1 MDIKK
6 YTSFFH
12 DGSILAIQHQKN
24 NLVIFMQ
31 SAEMDEEDKLDDVI
45 FSKEGSIRG
54 KLHLE
59 GVKSIV
65 EEGVGNLTT
74 FEMKTE
80 DAGIFDFELK
90 ENQVEFQIIWGSF
103 APNCFDEDF
112 SVVKIEAEKIWWENC
127 PDMPDPQ

>member
-6 YTSFFH
+6 YTGYFH

-45 FSKEGSIRG
+45 FSKKGSIRG

-59 GVKSIV
+59 EVTSIT
-65 EEGVGNLTT
+65 EEDAGNLIK

-80 DAGIFDFELK
+80 DAEIFDFKLN
-90 ENQVEFQIIWGSF
+90 ENQVEFQIIWDSIPVGK
-103 APNCFDEDF
+103 EDF

-127 PDMPDPQ
+127 PDMPDP

>member
-6 YTSFFH
+6 YTGYFH

-59 GVKSIV
+59 EVTSIT
-65 EEGVGNLTT
+65 EEDAGNLIK

-80 DAGIFDFELK
+80 DAEIFDFKLN
-90 ENQVEFQIIWGSF
+90 ENQVEFQIIWDSIPVGK
-103 APNCFDEDF
+103 EDF

-127 PDMPDPQ
+127 PDMPDP